1 MRARDSPSQFAG
13 KHWPY
18 PRLLVGASTCHFV
31 KNGISPPSAVV
42 RRVAHLGDA
51 HNFGRRVTQRPTRIA
66 KPRTLLWEWLL
77 LCAES
82 PLRELLV
89 GSFDFLPSL
98 GFSSPFEPGG
108 GEVERVRLKPLVA
121 RSAESK
127 RTLARIVGEAL
138 ALFSWLGVSDLHWEN
153 LVLGV
158 GEGGRS
164 RQGRRVVFAPLD
176 VEMILADLCL
186 PTETKLLPDADPEV
200 AAICRHA
207 CGVRRVLP
215 YLGKP
220 VPAEL
225 VVLMAD
231 AYRRALDVLDLRAR
245 AIADVFARLPHL
257 GETPIRVLLRGTDE
271 YVRAR
276 TEPVWPP
283 LLDAESQQLARGDIP
298 YFFRLYGRPGIHFY
312 ANEALTRVEHLPLRG
327 DVPRLDPIL
336 SLSRGLR
343 SPSRRKLRDD
353 GLFAVLGAFDHPS
366 IKGRYESEDLVV
378 TYGARTLTV
387 RLPGGDELQTRRDL
401 RAFVGSVYLPCRCG
415 EVRTAFAPPVT
426 TCGSP

>member
-1 MRARDSPSQFAG
+1 MT
-13 KHWPY
+13 H
-18 PRLLVGASTCHFV
+18 V
-31 KNGISPPSAVV
+31 
-42 RRVAHLGDA
+42 GDA
-51 HNFGRRVTQRPTRIA
+51 HNFGRRVAQRRDVIA

-82 PLRELLV
+82 PLREILV
-89 GSFDFLPSL
+89 GAFEFLPSL

-108 GEVERVRLKPLVA
+108 GEVERVRLAPLVA
-121 RSAESK
+121 RSGESK
-127 RTLARIVGEAL
+127 RALARVVGEAL

-153 LVLGV
+153 LVLGAGA
-158 GEGGRS
+158 GEGARAGQGGRI
-164 RQGRRVVFAPLD
+164 VFAPLD
-176 VEMILADLCL
+176 VEMILADLSL

-220 VPAEL
+220 VPPAL
-225 VVLMAD
+225 VVLMAG
-231 AYRRALDVLDLRAR
+231 AYRRALELLDLRAR
-245 AIADVFARLPHL
+245 AIAEVFARLPHL
-257 GETPIRVLLRGTDE
+257 RETPIRVLLRGTDE

-283 LLDAESQQLARGDIP
+283 MLDAESQQLARGDIP

-312 ANEALTRVEHLPLRG
+312 ANEALTRVERLPLRG

-336 SLSRGLR
+336 SVSRARGLR
-343 SPSRRKLRDD
+343 SPSRRKLRED
-353 GLFAVLGAFDHPS
+353 GLFAVLGAFDHAS
-366 IKGRYESEDLVV
+366 IRGRYACDDLAV
-378 TYGARTLTV
+378 TYGGRTLTV

-401 RAFVGSVYLPCRCG
+401 GAFVGSVYLPCRCG
-415 EVRTAFAPPVT
+415 EVRTAFVPPVT
-426 TCGSP
+426 RCGARGARGGRAAK